1 MQPEDF
7 DKLHSVPLFQ
17 DLTEATLRE
26 LVKAAFLQRF
36 PVQTILFR
44 QGDLPDFLHI
54 LLEGSVQLTATS
66 PERREAV
73 VDILDSIE
81 AFMPAAVL
89 TGTPYLVTAKVVHPA
104 RILMLPARALRE
116 SVARD
121 GSLSLAMIASLSRQ
135 YRTMLKQIKD
145 LKLRTSTQR
154 LGCYL
159 MALAVQNGT
168 DGTVDLPHDKR
179 LIAARLGM
187 TPESLSRAFSALRKF
202 GVEVRGHTIR
212 INDAVRL
219 NQFCMPDELID
230 SPEPEL
236 KIVAA

>member
-7 DKLHSVPLFQ
+7 EKLRQVPLFEE
-17 DLTEATLRE
+17 LTETTLRD

-36 PVQTILFR
+36 PVQTILFH
-44 QGDLPDFLHI
+44 QGDQPDFLHI
-54 LLEGSVQLTATS
+54 LLEGSVQLTGIS

-73 VDILDSIE
+73 VDILDTIE

-104 RILMLPARALRE
+104 RVLMLPARALRE

-121 GSLSLAMIASLSRQ
+121 SSLSLAMIASLSRQ

-159 MALAVQNGT
+159 LSLSMQNGA
-168 DGTVDLPHDKR
+168 DGTVELPHDKR

-187 TPESLSRAFSALRKF
+187 TPESLSRAFSALRKY
-202 GVEVRGHTIR
+202 GLEVRGHTIR
-212 INDAVRL
+212 ITDAVRL
-219 NQFCMPDELID
+219 HQFCMPDELID
-230 SPEPEL
+230 RPEPAL

>member
-7 DKLHSVPLFQ
+7 DKLARVPLFEE
-17 DLTEATLRE
+17 LSETTLRG

-36 PVQTILFR
+36 PAQTVLFR
-44 QGDLPDFLHI
+44 QGDMPDFLHI
-54 LLEGSVQLTATS
+54 LLEGSVQLTGTS

-89 TGTPYLVTAKVVHPA
+89 TGTPYLVTAKVVHAA
-104 RILMLPARALRE
+104 RILMLPARTLRE
-116 SVARD
+116 AVASD
-121 GSLSLAMIASLSRQ
+121 PSLSLAMIASLSRQ

-154 LGCYL
+154 LGCYIL
-159 MALAVQNGT
+159 ALAGQNGT
-168 DGTVDLPHDKR
+168 EDTVELPHDKR

-202 GVEVRGHTIR
+202 GIEVRGHTIR
-212 INDAVRL
+212 ITDLAKL
-219 NQFCMPDELID
+219 GQYCMPDELID
-230 SPEPEL
+230 RPEPEL